1 MLKITKISVKNLL
14 EFSQSELYNSF
25 ENKPISPAR
34 VASYSNN
41 PNANKGDTILYMAFI
56 ADELVGYRTVFSDV
70 FFDGNKKEKFA
81 WLSGNWTHPKHRRKN
96 ISTLL
101 FKEVAKDWENKLLY
115 SNYAEASKLLYDKT
129 NEFSTL
135 KTLRGKRYYRRF
147 CFTEVLPPKHYI
159 LKKTAFLLRLI
170 DGVLNLLLST
180 KRYKNSLLK
189 NYSIQK
195 ITDWNIEEINSFYL
209 SFKKDELFKR
219 TPQTYDWI
227 LSFPWIKTD
236 LQTKEF
242 SKNYHFST
250 YTSKFENTFYC
261 IKKNDDLIAI
271 VNISIRDG
279 HLKVPYFYGI
289 SDGVIPSV
297 LLILEKCE
305 THAINYFTIYNEA
318 LNSELSKHRF
328 LYQKDFRQ
336 GFFIATDLL
345 NKHPEIRDKSINSGD
360 GDSVFT

>member
-1 MLKITKISVKNLL
+1 MITITKISLNNLL
-14 EFSQSELYNSF
+14 AFSQSELYHSF

-34 VASYSNN
+34 VASYINN
-41 PNANKGDTILYMAFI
+41 PNAHEDDTVLYMAFI
-56 ADELVGYRTVFSDV
+56 ADELVGYRTVFADV
-70 FFDGNKKEKFA
+70 FFYKKKKEKFA
-81 WLSGNWTHPKHRRKN
+81 WLSGNWTHPKYRRKN

-101 FKEVAKDWENKLLY
+101 FKEVGKDWKNKLLY

-129 NEFSTL
+129 KEFTTL
-135 KTLRGKRYYRRF
+135 KTLKGKRYYCRF
-147 CFTEVLPPKHYI
+147 YFTEVLPPKHYI
-159 LKKTAFLLRLI
+159 FKKTAFLLRLI

-189 NYSIQK
+189 NYAIQK
-195 ITDWNIEEINSFYL
+195 ITDWNKEEINNFFS

-219 TPQTYDWI
+219 TPETYDWI

-242 SKNYHFST
+242 SKNYYFSAFA
-250 YTSKFENTFYC
+250 SKYENTFYC
-261 IKKNDDLIAI
+261 IKKNDEI
-271 VNISIRDG
+271 VAVINISIRDG
-279 HLKVPYFYGI
+279 QLKVPYFYGFP
-289 SDGVIPSV
+289 DGILPSV
-297 LLILEKCE
+297 QLIIEKHE
-305 THAINYFTIYNEA
+305 AHTINYFTIYNEA

-336 GFFIATDLL
+336 SFFITADLL
-345 NKHPEIRDKSINSGD
+345 NKHPEIRDKNINSGD